1 MGDSSTFRYTSGSR
15 KFTRTRNSLKKFSF
29 AIPAAASAID
39 NGYETDEALTVQV
52 KAADEEVYIKPEYLV
67 IKVSGIDT
75 GGTPATALTIR
86 ITTDAAGD
94 DTIFPDTQATLSTG
108 VTTATTGVAAY
119 SIGLPFVDTAST
131 ATTFYLFIK
140 TDVADPVAIESADL
154 YCIVESF

>member
-29 AIPAAASAID
+29 AIPAAASAIND
-39 NGYETDEALTVQV
+39 GYETDEALTVQV

-67 IKVSGIDT
+67 IKVSGIG

-108 VTTATTGVAAY
+108 VTTTTTGVAAY
-119 SIGLPFVDTAST
+119 SIGLPFVDTASA

-140 TDVADPVAIESADL
+140 TDTADAVAIESAVL